1 MKESDNNIIKY
12 SDLLG
17 DWLKQL
23 GYTHCFMLAG
33 GGCMHLIDGFRSRF
47 TIIPVVN
54 EVAAGIAVEHF
65 NECSTSGK
73 AFALVTT
80 GPGFTNILTAI
91 AGAYV
96 ERRELLVIAGQVKS
110 TDLLVYPQRQR
121 GIQEV
126 DGATIAK
133 PISAASLC
141 LSRPINRAEFV
152 QTVECGY
159 RPHPGP
165 VVIEVCLDVQGARV
179 NRAELESAPA
189 PVAAVTYQ
197 SLVEPAVAA
206 AVNALAEARR
216 PLILIGGLVPR
227 AAVWP
232 RLQELEKLGIPV
244 VTTTSA
250 IDRIPSDSP
259 LNAGRTG
266 TWGGQRS
273 ANLLVAQADVIIALG
288 AQLDLQQTGFNW
300 QEFAPVAR
308 LFQIYPCDAELTK
321 GHPLL
326 AGDFNA
332 DPGAVFTAML
342 GRISWSDR
350 EGWGDY
356 VRKVRTLLPVL
367 EPANTVREGWFSS
380 FKLLH
385 DLSRAAKPDDVLALC
400 SSGGSFTAALQVYH
414 VNRGQYATTSPAHAS
429 MGYGVATAIGA
440 AFARPGQRVIM
451 AEGDG
456 GFAQNLQELA
466 VIRRHNL
473 PVKIFLMDNG
483 GYGSIRATQKKFFG
497 GAYVGCDENTGL
509 GFPDWIAL
517 FTAYGIRASELSQSD
532 ATPERLAALLDSP
545 DPEAWVVRVD
555 PEQPNWPAVSSKILP
570 DGKMASNPLYNML
583 PALAPEIAA
592 QVTRYLPA
600 EATK

>member
-1 MKESDNNIIKY
+1 MDTIKY

-17 DWLKQL
+17 DWLKDL

-47 TIIPVVN
+47 TIVPVVN

-65 NECSTSGK
+65 NECSSAGK

-80 GPGFTNILTAI
+80 GPGFTNVLTAV

-96 ERRELLVIAGQVKS
+96 ERRQLLVIAGQVKS
-110 TDLLVYPQRQR
+110 SDLLSHPQRQR

-126 DGATIAK
+126 DGATIAR
-133 PISAASLC
+133 PISVASVC
-141 LSRPINRAEFV
+141 LARPISRAEFV
-152 QTVECGY
+152 QTVERGKH
-159 RPHPGP
+159 PHPGP

-179 NRAELESAPA
+179 DRAALESGLAPSEV
-189 PVAAVTYQ
+189 PSVDLIERAVT
-197 SLVEPAVAA
+197 AA
-206 AVNALAEARR
+206 AEALAGAKR
-216 PLILIGGLVPR
+216 PLLLIGGLVPR

-232 RLQELEKLGIPV
+232 RFQELGKLGIPLM
-244 VTTTSA
+244 TTTSA
-250 IDRIPSDSP
+250 IDRIPSNSP
-259 LNAGRTG
+259 LNAGRPG

-273 ANLLVAQADVIIALG
+273 ANLLIAQADVIVALG

-300 QEFAPVAR
+300 QEFAPAAR

-321 GHPLL
+321 GHPAL
-326 AGDFNA
+326 AGGFNA
-332 DPGAVFTAML
+332 DPGAVFISLL
-342 GRISWSDR
+342 GRVAWEDR
-350 EGWGDY
+350 DGWGDY
-356 VRKVRTLLPVL
+356 VRKVRELLPVL
-367 EPANTVREGWFSS
+367 EFANSAREGWFST
-380 FKLLH
+380 FKFLH
-385 DLSRAAKPDDVLALC
+385 DLSLAARPDDVLALC
-400 SSGGSFTAALQVYH
+400 SSGGTFTGALQVYH
-414 VNRGQYATTSPAHAS
+414 VSRGQYATVSPAHAS
-429 MGYGVATAIGA
+429 MGYGLATAIGA

-509 GFPDWIAL
+509 GFPDWVAL
-517 FTAYGIRASELSQSD
+517 FTAFGIRASELPLAESSS
-532 ATPERLAALLDSP
+532 ERLAALLEGP
-545 DPEAWVVRVD
+545 NPEAWVIRVD
-555 PEQPNWPAVSSKILP
+555 PEQSNWPAVSSRILP

-583 PALAPEIAA
+583 PSLAPEIYS
-592 QVTRYLPA
+592 QVSRYLPV
-600 EATK
+600 EAAK

>member
-1 MKESDNNIIKY
+1 METIKY
-12 SDLLG
+12 SELLG
-17 DWLKQL
+17 DWLEEL

-33 GGCMHLIDGFRSRF
+33 GGCMHLIDGFRARF

-65 NECSTSGK
+65 NECSSSGK

-80 GPGFTNILTAI
+80 GPGFTNVLTAI

-110 TDLLVYPQRQR
+110 TDLLVRPQRQR

-126 DGATIAK
+126 DGASIAR
-133 PISAASLC
+133 PISVESVC
-141 LSRPINRAEFV
+141 LSRPMNRAEFMR
-152 QTVECGY
+152 TVERGS

-179 NRAELESAPA
+179 NRAELESSPA
-189 PVAAVTYQ
+189 DTQVPSAVK
-197 SLVEPAVAA
+197 VEEAVAISA
-206 AVNALAEARR
+206 EALSQARR
-216 PLILIGGLVPR
+216 PLILIGGLLPR
-227 AAVWP
+227 SAIWP
-232 RLQELEKLGIPV
+232 RLDELEKLGIPL

-300 QEFAPVAR
+300 QEFAPNAR
-308 LFQIYPCDAELTK
+308 LFQIYPCDAELSK
-321 GHPLL
+321 GHPTL
-326 AGDFNA
+326 AGGFNA
-332 DPGAVFTAML
+332 DPGAVLNAL
-342 GRISWSDR
+342 VGRLHWNDR

-356 VRKVRTLLPVL
+356 VGKVRSLLPIV
-367 EPANTVREGWFSS
+367 EAANAVREGWFSS

-385 DLSRAAKPDDVLALC
+385 DLSLASRPSDVLALC

-414 VNRGQYATTSPAHAS
+414 VSRGQYATVSPAHAS
-429 MGYGVATAIGA
+429 MGYGLATAIGA
-440 AFARPGQRVIM
+440 AFARPGARVIM

-497 GAYVGCDENTGL
+497 GAYVGCDESTGL
-509 GFPDWIAL
+509 GFPDWVAL
-517 FTAYGIRASELSQSD
+517 FSAYGIRASELSLANASQEQLANLLES
-532 ATPERLAALLDSP
+532 PE
-545 DPEAWVVRVD
+545 PEAWVVKVD
-555 PEQPNWPAVSSKILP
+555 PELPNWPAISSRILP

-583 PALAPEIAA
+583 PASAPEIFA
-592 QVTRYLPA
+592 QVTRYLPP
-600 EATK
+600 EAIK